1 MKPLGKQ
8 IYDLN
13 PVGAKFM
20 VRGEFF
26 RMVRKSALFFGLLLA
41 LAISNVTVSQA
52 DQRQLAQVVYI
63 TLSKACSCT
72 LELCQ
77 AGNIIV
83 GNVFKGERK
92 GLLKRIDYST
102 DKEAARVYIKQYGIT
117 QAPAI
122 LFLDK
127 QGKLLWMALGELS
140 EKDIQEKL
148 RLADN

>member
-1 MKPLGKQ
+1 
-8 IYDLN
+8 
-13 PVGAKFM
+13 
-20 VRGEFF
+20 
-26 RMVRKSALFFGLLLA
+26 MVRKSALFPRLLPA

-52 DQRQLAQVVYI
+52 NQRQLAQVVYI

-83 GNVFKGERK
+83 GNVFSGERK
-92 GLLKRIDYST
+92 GLLKRIDGST
-102 DKEAARVYIKQYGIT
+102 DKEAARVYIKQYGIS

-127 QGKLLWMALGELS
+127 QGKLLWMALGELL
-140 EKDIQEKL
+140 EKDIQETL
-148 RLADN
+148 RVLGN

>member
-1 MKPLGKQ
+1 
-8 IYDLN
+8 
-13 PVGAKFM
+13 
-20 VRGEFF
+20 
-26 RMVRKSALFFGLLLA
+26 MVRKSGLLFGLLLA

-52 DQRQLAQVVYI
+52 NQRQLAQVVYI

-83 GNVFKGERK
+83 GNVFSGERK

-148 RLADN
+148 RVLGN

>member
-1 MKPLGKQ
+1 
-8 IYDLN
+8 
-13 PVGAKFM
+13 
-20 VRGEFF
+20 
-26 RMVRKSALFFGLLLA
+26 MVRKTVLLFGLLLV

-52 DQRQLAQVVYI
+52 NQRQLAQVVYI

-83 GNVFKGERK
+83 DNVFKGERK

-122 LFLDK
+122 LFLDT

-148 RLADN
+148 RLVGN

>member
-1 MKPLGKQ
+1 
-8 IYDLN
+8 
-13 PVGAKFM
+13 
-20 VRGEFF
+20 
-26 RMVRKSALFFGLLLA
+26 MVRKSGLFFGLLLA

-52 DQRQLAQVVYI
+52 EERRLAQVVYI

-72 LELCQ
+72 LVLCQ
-77 AGNIIV
+77 AGDIIV
-83 GNVFKGERK
+83 GNVFSGERK

-122 LFLDK
+122 LFLDT

-148 RLADN
+148 RVLGN

>member
-8 IYDLN
+8 IDDLN
-13 PVGAKFM
+13 LAGVKLMA
-20 VRGEFF
+20 RRDFF
-26 RMVRKSALFFGLLLA
+26 IMVRKSALFFGLLLA
-41 LAISNVTVSQA
+41 LAISNVTISQA

-83 GNVFKGERK
+83 GNVFSGEKK

-122 LFLDK
+122 LFLDT

-148 RLADN
+148 RVLGN

>member
-1 MKPLGKQ
+1 
-8 IYDLN
+8 
-13 PVGAKFM
+13 
-20 VRGEFF
+20 
-26 RMVRKSALFFGLLLA
+26 MVRKTVLLFGLLLA

-52 DQRQLAQVVYI
+52 QQRQLAQVVYI

-72 LELCQ
+72 LELYQ

-83 GNVFKGERK
+83 GNVFSGERK

-102 DKEAARVYIKQYGIT
+102 DKEAARVYLKQYGIT

-122 LFLDK
+122 LFLDT

-148 RLADN
+148 RVLGN

>member
-1 MKPLGKQ
+1 
-8 IYDLN
+8 
-13 PVGAKFM
+13 
-20 VRGEFF
+20 
-26 RMVRKSALFFGLLLA
+26 MVRKTVLLFGLLLA

-52 DQRQLAQVVYI
+52 NQRQLAQVVYI

-83 GNVFKGERK
+83 DNVFKGERK

-122 LFLDK
+122 LFLDT

-148 RLADN
+148 RLVGN

>member
-1 MKPLGKQ
+1 MGKE
-8 IYDLN
+8 
-13 PVGAKFM
+13 
-20 VRGEFF
+20 RGFCI
-26 RMVRKSALFFGLLLA
+26 MVRKTVLLFGLLLA
-41 LAISNVTVSQA
+41 LAISNITVSQA
-52 DQRQLAQVVYI
+52 NQRQLAQVVYI

-72 LELCQ
+72 LVLCQ
-77 AGNIIV
+77 AGDIIV
-83 GNVFKGERK
+83 GNVFSGERK

-122 LFLDK
+122 LFLDT

-148 RLADN
+148 RLLGN

>member
-13 PVGAKFM
+13 PAGAKFM

-26 RMVRKSALFFGLLLA
+26 IMVRKSALFSALLLA

-72 LELCQ
+72 LELCL
-77 AGNIIV
+77 AGDIIV
-83 GNVFKGERK
+83 GNVFSGEK
-92 GLLKRIDYST
+92 KDLLKRFDYST
-102 DKEAARVYIKQYGIT
+102 EKEAAKVYIKQYGIT
-117 QAPAI
+117 QAPAL
-122 LFLDK
+122 LFLDT
-127 QGKLLWMALGELS
+127 QGKLLWMAVGELS
-140 EKDIQEKL
+140 ENDIQEKL
-148 RLADN
+148 RKLGN

>member
-1 MKPLGKQ
+1 
-8 IYDLN
+8 
-13 PVGAKFM
+13 
-20 VRGEFF
+20 
-26 RMVRKSALFFGLLLA
+26 MVRKTALLFTLLIA

-122 LFLDK
+122 LFLDT
-127 QGKLLWMALGELS
+127 QGKLLWMVLGELS

-148 RLADN
+148 RVLGN